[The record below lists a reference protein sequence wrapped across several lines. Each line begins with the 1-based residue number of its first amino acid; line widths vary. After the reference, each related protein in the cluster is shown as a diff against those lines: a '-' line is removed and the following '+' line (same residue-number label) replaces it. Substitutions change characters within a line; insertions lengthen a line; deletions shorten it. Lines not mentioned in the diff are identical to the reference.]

1 MRPMPEHVPKFPT
14 MAAALVAAQR
24 HAQAVA
30 KASKNSFHGYKYASA
45 EALIEES
52 RLALGEA
59 GLAVMP
65 VNWVVVPVSDL
76 EGVKSKVQVTYML
89 VHESGA
95 SVTATTE
102 TSVLPE
108 KGRPQDKAEATALTY
123 NLGYYLRGLL
133 LLPRE
138 EESVD
143 TRDDRQF
150 QPAPKPASKHASQ
163 IASQAP
169 NPPPAQPTPK
179 PATPPPSVEERIAT
193 ALELIKQATTLG
205 ELNTART
212 KIKSLDV
219 PDDAVIGAYRE
230 KHTFL
235 KAGGK

>member
-1 MRPMPEHVPKFPT
+1 MRPMPEHVSKYPT

-52 RLALGEA
+52 RAALGEA

-65 VNWVVVPVSDL
+65 VNWVVVPVTDL

-138 EESVD
+138 EESSVD
-143 TRDDRQF
+143 ARDDRQF
-150 QPAPKPASKHASQ
+150 QPSLKSAVKPASQ
-163 IASQAP
+163 IASQVP
-169 NPPPAQPTPK
+169 NSTPAQPTPK
-179 PATPPPSVEERIAT
+179 PAAAASVEERIAT

-219 PDDAVIGAYRE
+219 PDDSVIGAYRE
-230 KHTFL
+230 RHSAL
-235 KAGGK
+235 KAGAK

>member
-1 MRPMPEHVPKFPT
+1 MPEHVSKYPT

-52 RLALGEA
+52 RAALGEA

-65 VNWVVVPVSDL
+65 VNWVVVPVTDL

-138 EESVD
+138 EESSVD
-143 TRDDRQF
+143 ARDDRQF
-150 QPAPKPASKHASQ
+150 QPASKSAVKPASQ

-179 PATPPPSVEERIAT
+179 PATPSPSVEERIAT

-230 KHTFL
+230 KHTNL

>member
-1 MRPMPEHVPKFPT
+1 MPEHVSKYPT

-52 RLALGEA
+52 RAALGEA

-65 VNWVVVPVSDL
+65 VNWVVVPVTDL

-138 EESVD
+138 EESSVD
-143 TRDDRQF
+143 ARDDRQF
-150 QPAPKPASKHASQ
+150 QPASKSAVKPASQ

-169 NPPPAQPTPK
+169 NYPPAVVPK
-179 PATPPPSVEERIAT
+179 PAAAASVEERIAT

-230 KHTFL
+230 KHTNL

>member
-150 QPAPKPASKHASQ
+150 QPTPKPASKHASQ